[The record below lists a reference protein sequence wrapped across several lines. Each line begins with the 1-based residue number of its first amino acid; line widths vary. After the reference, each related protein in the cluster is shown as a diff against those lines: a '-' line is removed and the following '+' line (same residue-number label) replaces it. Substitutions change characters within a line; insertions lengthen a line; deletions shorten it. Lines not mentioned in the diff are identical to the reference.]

1 MKQLKIKI
9 LPDGTIEAE
18 TFGMKG
24 KTCLK
29 YIAEMERMANAV
41 CDDSRFTPEYYETE
55 EKLDNTIETDQEV
68 TA

>member
-9 LPDGTIEAE
+9 SPDGKIEAE

-29 YIAEMERMANAV
+29 YIAEVEKMANAV
-41 CDDSRFTPEYYETE
+41 CDDSEFTSEYYET
-55 EKLDNTIETDQEV
+55 DNQIVADNDLEV
-68 TA
+68 KANG